1 MGLRGFASRSE
12 ETDAEPG
19 AGFGRWSK
27 SDSCLQACRE
37 EGKRV
42 FDFARTDTV
51 IYTNLGL
58 SRPTDRRLEKAGRK
72 SLLEAPSLIE
82 LHHSRGRDELVH
94 RALKNPQAERMPFQD
109 FLPNMAFYSGGAQG
123 FQSL

>member
-1 MGLRGFASRSE
+1 MHVCGAARALQLQKTADL
-12 ETDAEPG
+12 TDHFRP
-19 AGFGRWSK
+19 
-27 SDSCLQACRE
+27 DSQACRE

-42 FDFARTDTV
+42 SDFPRTDTV

-58 SRPTDRRLEKAGRK
+58 SGLIDRRLEKAGK
-72 SLLEAPSLIE
+72 KPLLEAPPLIG

-94 RALKNPQAERMPFQD
+94 RALKDPQAKRMPFQD
-109 FLPNMAFYSGGAQG
+109 FFPNMVVYSGGAQG

>member
-1 MGLRGFASRSE
+1 
-12 ETDAEPG
+12 
-19 AGFGRWSK
+19 
-27 SDSCLQACRE
+27 LQACRE

-58 SRPTDRRLEKAGRK
+58 SGPTDRRLEKAGRK